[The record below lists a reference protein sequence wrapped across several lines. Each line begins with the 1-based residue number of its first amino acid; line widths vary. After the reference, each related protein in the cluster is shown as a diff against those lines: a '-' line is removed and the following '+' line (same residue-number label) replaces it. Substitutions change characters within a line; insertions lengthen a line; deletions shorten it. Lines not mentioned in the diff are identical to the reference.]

1 MRGVA
6 SGGEYRRFPAA
17 FFHRLSGGQNEG
29 GGVGDRLSPA
39 RGNEFLFKRCL
50 TLSVGAGA
58 REVVTGFRE
67 RRRNFRGPR
76 VQRELRLEG
85 FKRFSVRG
93 GFFRLR
99 FLQCSRGVA
108 VFGGQG
114 A

>member
-1 MRGVA
+1 MCGVA
-6 SGGEYRRFPAA
+6 PDGKYRRFPAA
-17 FFHRLSGGQNEG
+17 FFRGLSGGQNEG
-29 GGVGDRLSPA
+29 CGVGDRLSPA
-39 RGNEFLFKRCL
+39 RGSEFLFKRHL
-50 TLSVGAGA
+50 TLCVGAGA

-67 RRRNFRGPR
+67 LRLNFRGTC

-85 FKRFSVRG
+85 FKRFSEHG

-99 FLQCSRGVA
+99 FLQCGRSVA